1 MTFIQCEDAAVCA
14 CYTKGRLSNCVITQC
29 KQNAITCEQNALI
42 ELEGSQTKVQV
53 DVDGNYNASQL
64 LYTCYPSSRIHL
76 HFPLTAESIFT
87 RTRNLNHKGEND
99 YGGKGEIAIVDS
111 DGNKTKIIHNI
122 IN

>member
-1 MTFIQCEDAAVCA
+1 MCMYVCI
-14 CYTKGRLSNCVITQC
+14 YTYVI
-29 KQNAITCEQNALI
+29 
-42 ELEGSQTKVQV
+42 
-53 DVDGNYNASQL
+53 
-64 LYTCYPSSRIHL
+64 PR
-76 HFPLTAESIFT
+76 FPLTAESIFT